1 MIFFITVLRALAACI
16 ITNSHYVGVYPTDLI
31 ANGGLFGDVIFFAV
45 SGFCLTNV
53 KNSFP
58 KWYAKR
64 LVRVLIPSIIAV
76 LIIAF
81 FYCLYEVHPEGF
93 RQLHFNL
100 KDILSAS
107 WFLITWSFHFIP
119 SIMIL
124 YIPFYF
130 VMKTQSLRDN
140 VPAVAG
146 VTALVWLLIYIF
158 VYDKSYYHIDTVREP
173 MIRFLFFFAML
184 LGAYFK
190 VNMEKYRNKKSI
202 ISWILLPVLFVAYFT
217 SKIIFSRVDSISGLQ
232 IVNQFV
238 LFALLTVTFRC
249 FMSIDSWL
257 EKLPKWIKSVITFVS
272 GLTLEIYLVQIGIIP
287 KLNFLPFP
295 LNWLFITGVIILLAF
310 ILNKISSFVQKPLL
324 KVFEKDK

>member
-53 KNSFP
+53 KDSFP
-58 KWYAKR
+58 KWYGKR
-64 LVRVLIPSIIAV
+64 LVRVFPAVIIISLIYVLLGIHELEPSVKGVVSSFIYPTAYHFVASIIV
-76 LIIAF
+76 
-81 FYCLYEVHPEGF
+81 
-93 RQLHFNL
+93 
-100 KDILSAS
+100 
-107 WFLITWSFHFIP
+107 
-119 SIMIL
+119 L
-124 YIPFYF
+124 YIPFYA
-130 VMKTQSLRDN
+130 VMKIQKLREN
-140 VPAVAG
+140 IPVVAG
-146 VTALVWLLIYIF
+146 VTALIWLLIYIF

-190 VNMEKYRNKKSI
+190 LSMEKYRNKKSI
-202 ISWILLPVLFVAYFT
+202 VSWILLPVLFVGYFA
-217 SKIIFSRVDSISGLQ
+217 SKLIFSRIDSISNFQ

-238 LFALLTVTFRC
+238 LFVLLVVTFRC

-272 GLTLEIYLVQIGIIP
+272 GITLEIYLVQIGIIDD
-287 KLNFLPFP
+287 LNILPFP
-295 LNWLFITGVIILLAF
+295 LNWLLITGVIVLLAF
-310 ILNKISSFVQKPLL
+310 ILNKVAVLIQKGLDKLL
-324 KVFEKDK
+324 KLR

>member
-53 KNSFP
+53 KNSFL
-58 KWYAKR
+58 KWYGKR
-64 LVRVLIPSIIAV
+64 LVRVFPSV
-76 LIIAF
+76 LIITAIYAALKIHTLEITPMGIINSF
-81 FYCLYEVHPEGF
+81 LYPTNY
-93 RQLHFNL
+93 HFV
-100 KDILSAS
+100 AS
-107 WFLITWSFHFIP
+107 IIV
-119 SIMIL
+119 L
-124 YIPFYF
+124 YIPFYA
-130 VMKTQSLRDN
+130 VMKIQKLREN
-140 VPAVAG
+140 IPAVAG
-146 VTALVWLLIYIF
+146 ITALIWLFIYIF

-190 VNMEKYRNKKSI
+190 DNKDKYLNKKSV
-202 ISWILLPVLFVAYFT
+202 ISWILLPVLFVAYFA
-217 SKIIFSRVDSISGLQ
+217 SKLIFSRVESIASLQ

-257 EKLPKWIKSVITFVS
+257 EKLPKWIKSVTTFIS
-272 GLTLEIYLVQIGIIP
+272 GITLEIYLVQIGIIDD
-287 KLNFLPFP
+287 LNILPFP
-295 LNWLFITGVIILLAF
+295 LNWLLITGVIVLLAF
-310 ILNKISSFVQKPLL
+310 VLNKVAVLIQKVLDKLL
-324 KVFEKDK
+324 KLR

>member
-58 KWYAKR
+58 KWYGKR
-64 LVRVLIPSIIAV
+64 LVRVFPAFIIISAIYIALGIHSFEPSIQG
-76 LIIAF
+76 IIDSF
-81 FYCLYEVHPEGF
+81 ILPTKY
-93 RQLHFNL
+93 HFV
-100 KDILSAS
+100 S
-107 WFLITWSFHFIP
+107 
-119 SIMIL
+119 SIIIL
-124 YIPFYF
+124 YIPFYV
-130 VMKTQSLRDN
+130 VMAVQKLRVN
-140 VPAVAG
+140 LLKIGG
-146 VTALVWLLIYIF
+146 VTALVWLLIYVFI
-158 VYDKSYYHIDTVREP
+158 YDKSYYHIDTVREP

-190 VNMEKYRNKKSI
+190 DNIEKYRNKKSI
-202 ISWILLPVLFVAYFT
+202 VSWVLLPFLFVGYFA
-217 SKIIFSRVDSISGLQ
+217 SKLIFSRVDSIASLQ
-232 IVNQFV
+232 IINQIV

-257 EKLPKWIKSVITFVS
+257 EKLPKWIKSVITFIS
-272 GLTLEIYLVQIGIIP
+272 GITLEIYLVQIGIIP

-295 LNWLFITGVIILLAF
+295 LNWLFITGVIIVLAF
-310 ILNKISSFVQKPLL
+310 TLNKISSLIQKQML
-324 KVFEKDK
+324 KIINKEKRG

>member
-16 ITNSHYVGVYPTDLI
+16 ITNSHYVGVYPMDLI

-64 LVRVLIPSIIAV
+64 LVRVFPGVIIISVVYILLGIHTMEPTFSGVISSFVYPTGYHFVASII
-76 LIIAF
+76 
-81 FYCLYEVHPEGF
+81 
-93 RQLHFNL
+93 
-100 KDILSAS
+100 
-107 WFLITWSFHFIP
+107 
-119 SIMIL
+119 IL

-130 VMKTQSLRDN
+130 VMKIQKLRDN
-140 VPAVAG
+140 IPAVVG
-146 VTALVWLLIYIF
+146 VTALVWLLIYTFI
-158 VYDKSYYHIDTVREP
+158 YDKSYYHIDTVREP

-190 VNMEKYRNKKSI
+190 ENMEKYRNKKSLV
-202 ISWILLPVLFVAYFT
+202 SWILLPVLLVAYFA
-217 SKIIFSRVDSISGLQ
+217 SKIIFGRVSSIASLQ

-257 EKLPKWIKSVITFVS
+257 EILPKWIKTVITFIS

-295 LNWLFITGVIILLAF
+295 LNWLFITGVIVLLAF

-324 KVFEKDK
+324 KAFEKDK

>member
-58 KWYAKR
+58 KWYGKR
-64 LVRVLIPSIIAV
+64 LARVLTSSIIAV
-76 LIIAF
+76 VVIAF
-81 FYCLYEVHPEGF
+81 FYCLYEVYPEGF
-93 RQLHFNL
+93 RQLNFNL
-100 KDILSAS
+100 KDILDAS

-119 SIMIL
+119 SIVIL
-124 YIPFYF
+124 YVPFYF
-130 VMKTQSLRDN
+130 VMKIQKLRDN
-140 VPAVAG
+140 IPAVAG
-146 VTALVWLLIYIF
+146 ITALVWLLIYIF
-158 VYDKSYYHIDTVREP
+158 IYDKSYYHIDTVREP

-190 VNMEKYRNKKSI
+190 HNIEKYRNKKSI
-202 ISWILLPVLFVAYFT
+202 ISWVLLSILFVTYFA
-217 SKIIFSRVDSISGLQ
+217 SKLIFGRVSSIANLQ
-232 IVNQFV
+232 IINQFV
-238 LFALLTVTFRC
+238 LFALLIVTFRC

-257 EKLPKWIKSVITFVS
+257 EKLPKWIKSVITFIS
-272 GLTLEIYLVQIGIIP
+272 GITLEIYLVQIPIIKP
-287 KLNFLPFP
+287 LNFLPFP

-324 KVFEKDK
+324 KAFENDK

>member
-64 LVRVLIPSIIAV
+64 LVRVFPGVIIISVVYILLGIHTMEPTFSGVISSFVYPTGYHFVASIIV
-76 LIIAF
+76 
-81 FYCLYEVHPEGF
+81 
-93 RQLHFNL
+93 
-100 KDILSAS
+100 
-107 WFLITWSFHFIP
+107 
-119 SIMIL
+119 L

-130 VMKTQSLRDN
+130 VMKIQKLRDN
-140 VPAVAG
+140 ILVVAG
-146 VTALVWLLIYIF
+146 ITALVWLLVYIF
-158 VYDKSYYHIDTVREP
+158 MYDKSYYHIDTVREP

-202 ISWILLPVLFVAYFT
+202 ISWILLPVLFVAYFA
-217 SKIIFSRVDSISGLQ
+217 SKLIFGRVDSISGLQ

-238 LFALLTVTFRC
+238 LFALLTITFRC

>member
-64 LVRVLIPSIIAV
+64 LVRVFPGV
-76 LIIAF
+76 LIISAVYILLGIHTMEPTF
-81 FYCLYEVHPEGF
+81 TGVISSFVYPTGY
-93 RQLHFNL
+93 HFV
-100 KDILSAS
+100 AS
-107 WFLITWSFHFIP
+107 II
-119 SIMIL
+119 IL

-130 VMKTQSLRDN
+130 VMKIQKLRDN
-140 VPAVAG
+140 IPAVAG
-146 VTALVWLLIYIF
+146 ITALVWLLIYIF
-158 VYDKSYYHIDTVREP
+158 IYDKSYYHIDTVREP

-202 ISWILLPVLFVAYFT
+202 ISWILLPVLFVAYFA
-217 SKIIFSRVDSISGLQ
+217 SKIIFGRVSSIASLQ

-257 EKLPKWIKSVITFVS
+257 EKLPKWIKTVITFIS

-295 LNWLFITGVIILLAF
+295 LNWLFITGVIVLLAF

-324 KVFEKDK
+324 RVFEKDK

>member
-45 SGFCLTNV
+45 SGLCLTNV

-64 LVRVLIPSIIAV
+64 LVRVFPAVIIISAVYILLGIHTMDPTVSGVISSFIYPTAYHFVASII
-76 LIIAF
+76 
-81 FYCLYEVHPEGF
+81 
-93 RQLHFNL
+93 
-100 KDILSAS
+100 
-107 WFLITWSFHFIP
+107 T
-119 SIMIL
+119 L

-130 VMKTQSLRDN
+130 VMKIQKLREN
-140 VPAVAG
+140 IPVVAG
-146 VTALVWLLIYIF
+146 VTALIWLIIYVFI
-158 VYDKSYYHIDTVREP
+158 YDKSYYHIDTVREP

-190 VNMEKYRNKKSI
+190 LNMEKYRNKKSI
-202 ISWILLPVLFVAYFT
+202 ISWILLPIFFVTYFA
-217 SKIIFSRVDSISGLQ
+217 SKLIFSKVDSIASLQ
-232 IVNQFV
+232 IVNQII
-238 LFALLTVTFRC
+238 LFALLAVTLRC
-249 FMSIDSWL
+249 FMSIDSWF

-272 GLTLEIYLVQIGIIP
+272 GITLEIYLVQIGIID

-295 LNWLFITGVIILLAF
+295 LNWLFITGTIVLLAF
-310 ILNKISSFVQKPLL
+310 ILNKISLFLQKPIL
-324 KVFEKDK
+324 KAFENDK

>member
-58 KWYAKR
+58 KWYGKR
-64 LVRVLIPSIIAV
+64 LVRVFPAV
-76 LIIAF
+76 LIISAIYAAF
-81 FYCLYEVHPEGF
+81 KIHTLELTPMGIINSFLYPTNY
-93 RQLHFNL
+93 HFV
-100 KDILSAS
+100 AS
-107 WFLITWSFHFIP
+107 IIV
-119 SIMIL
+119 L
-124 YIPFYF
+124 YIPFYA
-130 VMKTQSLRDN
+130 VMKIQKLRDN
-140 VPAVAG
+140 IPAVAG
-146 VTALVWLLIYIF
+146 VTALIWILIYIF

-190 VNMEKYRNKKSI
+190 LNMEKYRNKKSI
-202 ISWILLPVLFVAYFT
+202 ISWILLPVLFVAYFA

-257 EKLPKWIKSVITFVS
+257 EKLPKWIKAIITFIS
-272 GLTLEIYLVQIGIIP
+272 GITLEIYLVQIGIIDD
-287 KLNFLPFP
+287 LNILPFP
-295 LNWLFITGVIILLAF
+295 LNWLLITGVIVLLAF
-310 ILNKISSFVQKPLL
+310 ILNKVAVLIQKGL
-324 KVFEKDK
+324 DKLFKLR

>member
-58 KWYAKR
+58 QWYGKR
-64 LVRVLIPSIIAV
+64 LARVFPAMLIISIIYILLGVHQFEPSIRNVISRF
-76 LIIAF
+76 I
-81 FYCLYEVHPEGF
+81 YPTNY
-93 RQLHFNL
+93 
-100 KDILSAS
+100 
-107 WFLITWSFHFIP
+107 HFIA
-119 SIMIL
+119 SIIVL
-124 YIPFYF
+124 YIPFYA
-130 VMKTQSLRDN
+130 VMKIQKLREN
-140 VPAVAG
+140 IPAIAG
-146 VTALVWLLIYIF
+146 VTVAIWLLIYVFI
-158 VYDKSYYHIDTVREP
+158 YDKSYYHIDTVREP

-202 ISWILLPVLFVAYFT
+202 ISWILLPVLFVAYFA
-217 SKIIFSRVDSISGLQ
+217 SKLIFSRVDSISGLQ
-232 IVNQFV
+232 IANQFV

-249 FMSIDSWL
+249 FMSIDGRL
-257 EKLPKWIKSVITFVS
+257 EKLPKWIKAVITFIS
-272 GLTLEIYLVQIGIIP
+272 GITLEIYLVQIGIID

-295 LNWLFITGVIILLAF
+295 LNWLLITGVIVALAF
-310 ILNKISSFVQKPLL
+310 ILSKASALVQKPLL
-324 KVFEKDK
+324 KLLDTKKKE

>member
-58 KWYAKR
+58 KWYGKR
-64 LVRVLIPSIIAV
+64 LVRVFPAVFIISTIYIMLGIHEFQPSLQGVIDSFILPVKYHFVSSII
-76 LIIAF
+76 L
-81 FYCLYEVHPEGF
+81 
-93 RQLHFNL
+93 
-100 KDILSAS
+100 
-107 WFLITWSFHFIP
+107 
-119 SIMIL
+119 L
-124 YIPFYF
+124 YIPFYV
-130 VMKTQSLRDN
+130 VMKVQKLRAN
-140 VPAVAG
+140 LLKIG
-146 VTALVWLLIYIF
+146 GLTALVWLAIYIF

-190 VNMEKYRNKKSI
+190 DNLEKYRNKKSI
-202 ISWILLPVLFVAYFT
+202 ISWVLLPVLFVMYFA
-217 SKIIFSRVDSISGLQ
+217 SKLIFSRVDSISSLQ
-232 IVNQFV
+232 IVNQII

-257 EKLPKWIKSVITFVS
+257 ENLPKWIKAVITFIS
-272 GLTLEIYLVQIGIIP
+272 GITLEIYLVQIGIID
-287 KLNFLPFP
+287 KLNLLPFP
-295 LNWLFITGVIILLAF
+295 LNWLLITSVIVLLAF
-310 ILNKISSFVQKPLL
+310 ILNKISSIVQKRLVKSFKL
-324 KVFEKDK
+324 